1 MPGFGK
7 GGRRGDQRES
17 EMDPKEIS
25 QGMRNAAETTLVK
38 AKEAVDRYMKE
49 ATRVFSTVDT
59 TAQATQ
65 ASARDVTHKAV
76 AYAEANI
83 TAAFDH
89 AQKLLH
95 AQDPQEF
102 LRLQQSYLEKQA
114 EALGTQIRELGSSIS
129 SAASAATGRA
139 KSES

>member
-1 MPGFGK
+1 
-7 GGRRGDQRES
+7 
-17 EMDPKEIS
+17 MDPNDIS

-49 ATRVFSTVDT
+49 ATRVFTTVDT

-65 ASARDVTHKAV
+65 ASARDVTQKAV
-76 AYAEANI
+76 SYAEANI
-83 TAAFDH
+83 TAAFDL

-102 LRLQQSYLEKQA
+102 LRLQQSYLQKQA
-114 EALGTQIRELGSSIS
+114 EAVGTQMRELGTAVAN
-129 SAASAATGRA
+129 AASAATGKA